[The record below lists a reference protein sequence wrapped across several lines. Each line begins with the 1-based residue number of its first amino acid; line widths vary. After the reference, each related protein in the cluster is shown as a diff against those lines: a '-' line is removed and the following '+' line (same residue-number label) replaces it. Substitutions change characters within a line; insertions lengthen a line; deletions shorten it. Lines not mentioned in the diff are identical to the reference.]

1 MSEQIEIEFKTLL
14 SEREFSEVMTHFKID
29 STQFFTQINYYFDT
43 KDFQLKNRQMG
54 LRIRTFTSK
63 AEMTLKIPHDT
74 GLLEITDVLTLDD
87 AKNMIDYSIFPKKSH
102 VLVKL
107 INLGITVQ
115 QLHLIGDLKTNRA
128 EIDLPE
134 GLLALDENWY
144 NKHHDFE
151 LELEVADAFT
161 GKQAFSALLN
171 ILNIKENFAGNKIQR
186 MMKSLEK
193 QNH

>member
-14 SEREFSEVMTHFKID
+14 SAKEFSEVMTYFKVD
-29 STQFFTQINYYFDT
+29 SSQFFTQANYYFDT
-43 KDFQLKNRQMG
+43 PDFQLKNRQMG

-63 AEMTLKIPHDT
+63 AEITLKIPHDI
-74 GLLEITDVLTLDD
+74 GLLEITDTLTLDH
-87 AKNMIDYSIFPKKSH
+87 AKQMIDHSIFPKKSH

-107 INLGITVQ
+107 IDLGITVK
-115 QLHLIGDLKTNRA
+115 QLKLIGDLTTSRA
-128 EIDLPE
+128 EINIPE

-151 LELEVADAFT
+151 LELEVDDAFT
-161 GKQAFSALLN
+161 GKQAFSSLLD

-186 MMKSLEK
+186 MMNSLK
-193 QNH
+193 QDKQ